1 MIKYVFIVISW
12 VIEDD
17 WVGGYQHQEYY
28 DFHRQV
34 FTDNLP
40 DGQKVFFEDE
50 SFNPFKKR

>member
-1 MIKYVFIVISW
+1 MKYLFIVISW
-12 VIEDD
+12 VIADD